1 MDKGQGTCDSAPP
14 LNRNVR
20 LPPPISHRIHMSM
33 NEYGNGV
40 NLYRAA
46 GELAGI
52 TSLVDAF
59 YANVNGFLKPK
70 LLGKCIPRIKPSRA
84 RN

>member
-1 MDKGQGTCDSAPP
+1 
-14 LNRNVR
+14 
-20 LPPPISHRIHMSM
+20 MSM